1 MPKTAPSQPRSAVPI
16 ETSDPTVSLMLKLI
30 AAFPDRFSQEMQ
42 DRLFAEL
49 NAWREA
55 SRFASPSRAKA
66 TKAAEAA
73 FHATIKEIVWR
84 SQKLVF
90 DLARKFQG
98 RSCADRFRPGTGI
111 PLADLIQE
119 GNQALAKAVEQ
130 FKPGENARFTTFAS
144 RCIRNRL
151 TDVLERWKTFPQPRE
166 TGGSA
171 RGKNAKPSTEP
182 DKLPPVSLDAP
193 ASPDTDDSVIDRVP
207 DPDSDAGLKRVYHDD
222 LRERL
227 REVLEA
233 LTDREREVLV
243 FRFGLDDGYSRVL
256 EEVGKQ
262 FNVTRER
269 IRMIEEKA
277 LRKLRQP
284 RK

>member
-1 MPKTAPSQPRSAVPI
+1 MPKTVPSQPRSAVPI
-16 ETSDPTVSLMLKLI
+16 KTSDPSVSLMQKMI
-30 AAFPDRFSQEMQ
+30 AAFPDRFSQELQ
-42 DRLFAEL
+42 DRLFAER

-55 SRFASPSRAKA
+55 GRCASPGRA
-66 TKAAEAA
+66 KAAEAA
-73 FHATIKEIVWR
+73 FDATVKEIAWR

-90 DLARKFQG
+90 DLAKKFQE

-119 GNQALAKAVEQ
+119 GNQALARAVEQ
-130 FKPGENARFTTFAS
+130 FKPGGNARFTTFAS

-151 TDVLERWKTFPQPRE
+151 SDVLERWKTFPQPRE
-166 TGGSA
+166 TGGST

-193 ASPDTDDSVIDRVP
+193 ASPETDESVIDRVP
-207 DPDSDAGLKRVYHDD
+207 DPDSGAGLDRVYHDD

-227 REVLEA
+227 RQVLDT